1 MFVNVNQM
9 TGLPVP
15 EDVWAQCGQLADAM
29 KALNVRAMALVSQQL
44 GPTDTLNIV
53 SEMLYG
59 ILPEEAV
66 VVAMDILRAELQ
78 RMSYPS
84 QETPPVS
91 EPCDFLP

>member
-1 MFVNVNQM
+1 MFVHVNQQ
-9 TGLPVP
+9 TGLPVSD
-15 EDVWAQCGQLADAM
+15 EVWAQCGQLADAM
-29 KALNVRAMALVSQQL
+29 KVLNVRAMALVSQQL
-44 GPTDTLNIV
+44 GPADTLNIV

-66 VVAMDILRAELQ
+66 AVAMDILRAELK
-78 RMSYPS
+78 RFSNLD